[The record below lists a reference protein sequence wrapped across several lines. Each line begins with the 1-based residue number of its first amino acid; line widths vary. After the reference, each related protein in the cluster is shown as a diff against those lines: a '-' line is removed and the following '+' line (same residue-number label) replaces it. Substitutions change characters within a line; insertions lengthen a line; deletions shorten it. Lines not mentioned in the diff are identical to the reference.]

1 MQIFGHKEI
10 SASLDWLRMI
20 HGLEDLLRQG
30 AEVPQRLN
38 YSLPTS
44 SGGHGSLLVMPAW
57 IPGELIGVKL
67 VTFFPDNGDVA
78 LPTISAAYV
87 AFDGATGQLKGILDG
102 EELTARRT
110 AAASAVAAKRLAR
123 PDAAHLLVIG
133 TGQLSAKMAL
143 AHASVRSLSRIEI
156 FGRDPRKAEE
166 VVKHLQCEG
175 IEVLVSEDLEGSA
188 QSADIV
194 SCVTSATSPVLKGAW
209 LKPGA
214 HVDLVGGFRA
224 DMREADDEVVRR
236 ASIFVDVRRSA
247 ILAGDLA
254 QPITAALL
262 SESDI
267 KADLSELVRGE
278 HMGRTSPDEIT
289 LFKSVG
295 DALEDLAAARLVV
308 SPRPG

>member
-1 MQIFGHKEI
+1 
-10 SASLDWLRMI
+10 
-20 HGLEDLLRQG
+20 
-30 AEVPQRLN
+30 
-38 YSLPTS
+38 
-44 SGGHGSLLVMPAW
+44 
-57 IPGELIGVKL
+57 
-67 VTFFPDNGDVA
+67 
-78 LPTISAAYV
+78 
-87 AFDGATGQLKGILDG
+87 
-102 EELTARRT
+102 
-110 AAASAVAAKRLAR
+110 
-123 PDAAHLLVIG
+123 
-133 TGQLSAKMAL
+133 
-143 AHASVRSLSRIEI
+143 
-156 FGRDPRKAEE
+156 
-166 VVKHLQCEG
+166 
-175 IEVLVSEDLEGSA
+175 
-188 QSADIV
+188 
-194 SCVTSATSPVLKGAW
+194 
-209 LKPGA
+209 
-214 HVDLVGGFRA
+214 VDLVGGFRA

>member
-44 SGGHGSLLVMPAW
+44 SGGQGSLLVMPAW

-87 AFDGATGQLKGILDG
+87 SFDGATGQLKGILDG

-110 AAASAVAAKRLAR
+110 AAASAVASKRLAR

-143 AHASVRSLSRIEI
+143 AHASVRPLSRVEI
-156 FGRDPRKAEE
+156 FGRDPRKAKE

-175 IEVLVSEDLEGSA
+175 IEALVAEDLEGSA
-188 QSADIV
+188 QSADII

-308 SPRPG
+308 SQRPG

>member
-1 MQIFGHKEI
+1 
-10 SASLDWLRMI
+10 
-20 HGLEDLLRQG
+20 
-30 AEVPQRLN
+30 
-38 YSLPTS
+38 
-44 SGGHGSLLVMPAW
+44 MPAW

-67 VTFFPDNGDVA
+67 VTFFPDNGAVG

-87 AFDGATGQLKGILDG
+87 AFDGAAGQLKGILDG

-110 AAASAVAAKRLAR
+110 AAASAVATKRLAR

-133 TGQLSAKMAL
+133 TGQLSAKAAL
-143 AHASVRSLSRIEI
+143 AHGSVRSLSKIEI
-156 FGRDPRKAEE
+156 FGRDPRKAER
-166 VVKHLQCEG
+166 VVELLQHEG
-175 IEVLVSEDLEGSA
+175 INTFVSENLEGST

-194 SCVTSATSPVLKGAW
+194 SCVTSAASPVLKGAW
-209 LKPGA
+209 LKLGA

-224 DMREADDEVVRR
+224 DMREADDEAIRR
-236 ASIFVDVRRSA
+236 ASIFVDVRQSA

-254 QPITAALL
+254 QPIAAALL

-267 KADLSELVRGE
+267 KADLSELAE
-278 HMGRTSPDEIT
+278 DKHMGRTSLDEIT

-308 SPRPG
+308 SQQPG